1 MFKSLLQLA
10 SANILAQI
18 ISFSIMPIITRLHTP
33 DSLGK
38 YQFFITLALVL
49 TPFISG
55 SFAIA
60 IESSTSKHRALVNL
74 KLGMQFSFIV
84 LIALIIISPIIMFLL
99 SISQIDWFT
108 FYLPLLVIFMY
119 LSANFQFAMGFM
131 TNSRSYSNQSTY
143 TITKSGVSN
152 ILKLCFSLI
161 SKTGFSLV
169 FALVITELFQV
180 YRVVRVNYKG
190 IKSFL
195 IRFKWRVFKRNF
207 FEVKIYPTYVTMA
220 TVLSILMNWF
230 PILITG
236 IFYGPKY
243 AGLLG
248 LAFMVV
254 NTPVYPFISALQNV
268 CFGELSRSRTPNK
281 LKSIYKK
288 SMLIALVPCILG
300 LYILY
305 KFGGE
310 LFSVIFGSEW
320 TSAGRYA
327 FICFI
332 PISLSFILSPVY
344 NTLNHFFSF
353 QKLFFWINCIM
364 LFIGSFATSYIGYNS
379 YDFDLFIIVFA
390 FTMSIGHLILFSS
403 SVILTIYVKKQI
415 NYNS

>member
-1 MFKSLLQLA
+1 MFKPLIQLVG
-10 SANILAQI
+10 ANLLAQI

-84 LIALIIISPIIMFLL
+84 VIALIIISPIIMFLL
-99 SISQIDWFT
+99 STSQIDWFT

-131 TNSRSYSNQSTY
+131 TNSKNYSNQSTY

-152 ILKLCFSLI
+152 ILKLCFSMI

-169 FALVITELFQV
+169 FALVVTELFQV

-195 IRFKWRVFKRNF
+195 IRFKWKVFKHNF

-268 CFGELSRSRTPNK
+268 CFGELSRSRTASK

-288 SMLIALVPCILG
+288 SMLIALIPCILG
-300 LYILY
+300 LGILY
-305 KFGGE
+305 IFGKD
-310 LFSVIFGSEW
+310 LFSVIFGNEW
-320 TSAGRYA
+320 RSAGEYA
-327 FICFI
+327 FVCFI
-332 PISLSFILSPVY
+332 PISLSFIFSPVY

-353 QKLFFWINCIM
+353 QKLFFWING
-364 LFIGSFATSYIGYNS
+364 LSLLIGGSVTSYIGYNS
-379 YDFDLFIIVFA
+379 YSFNLFLYAFA
-390 FTMSIGHLILFSS
+390 STMSISHLILFSS
-403 SVILTIYVKKQI
+403 SVALTIHSRKLV
-415 NYNS
+415 N